1 MIFQLVNVCMWL
13 FFLEYK
19 KKLKYINILY
29 ISLYIYIYSYRDIEI
44 CIYILYMYICI
55 IDVYVCELK
64 YINILYISL
73 YISTSTS
80 ISVEIQRC
88 IYILYAY
95 ICIKDSYVC
104 ACVHRE
110 NPLCARMDLVAVEVY
125 NVIVR
130 SHRQRCYFAIT

>member
-1 MIFQLVNVCMWL
+1 MTQVFWIFSTSLLAAECAPTYSILETYWNSTYFSDLHIVHSSWVKFTKEGSWSSMIFQLVNVCMWL

-73 YISTSTS
+73 CISTSTS
-80 ISVEIQRC
+80 ISVEI
-88 IYILYAY
+88 
-95 ICIKDSYVC
+95 
-104 ACVHRE
+104 
-110 NPLCARMDLVAVEVY
+110 
-125 NVIVR
+125 
-130 SHRQRCYFAIT
+130 